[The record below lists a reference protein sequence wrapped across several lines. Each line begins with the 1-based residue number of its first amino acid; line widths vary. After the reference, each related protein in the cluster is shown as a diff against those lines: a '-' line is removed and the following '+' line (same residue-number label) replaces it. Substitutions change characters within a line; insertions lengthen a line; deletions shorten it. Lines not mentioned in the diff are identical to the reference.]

1 MFITLLDSLYQQPI
15 AHAIRDSVAVD
26 TLRHAGAAAEH
37 GGSEGNVFAQLLH
50 HLLDSRDVEFQ
61 PFAHFSFPQFPP
73 VHIFGLTIDLSI
85 TKHVFYM
92 WIAALVLIAIAVT
105 AARQNRNRRVPTG
118 IGNLIEI
125 IIVFIREEIVMPNMG
140 QEGMKYISYLLTT
153 FFFILTM
160 NLLGLIPYGVS
171 STANIN
177 ITAGL
182 AIVAFCMIQVAA
194 IRKQGFG
201 NYLAH
206 LTGGVHWAL
215 WPILIPI
222 EIIGLFTKP
231 FALCIRLF
239 ANMTAGHLV
248 LVSLAGLIFMFRSF
262 AIAPASVLFMLGINL
277 LEFLVALLQAFIF
290 TILTALFMG
299 IGIQGGHEEEHSY
312 Q

>member
-15 AHAIRDSVAVD
+15 IHAVRDSVVVD
-26 TLRHAGAAAEH
+26 TLRHAGAATGH
-37 GGSEGNVFAQLLH
+37 GGSEGNVFTQLLN
-50 HLLDSRDVEFQ
+50 HLLDSRDIEFQ
-61 PFAHFSFPQFPP
+61 PFTHFSFPQFPT

-105 AARQNRNRRVPTG
+105 AARQNRKRRVPTG

-125 IIVFIREEIVMPNMG
+125 IIVFIREEIVLPNMG

-171 STANIN
+171 STGNIS

-194 IRKQGFG
+194 IRKQGFR

-248 LVSLAGLIFMFRSF
+248 LVSLAGLIFMFRSY

-299 IGIQGGHEEEHSY
+299 IGIQGGHEEENSY
-312 Q
+312 